1 MFVRSH
7 GRMTIEI
14 ISAIRRY
21 TMAQYMI
28 VDILQRFQA
37 KKMSGNY
44 RFPREIINS
53 ISIETS
59 INPQLVEATLKQ
71 NGFIER

>member
-1 MFVRSH
+1 
-7 GRMTIEI
+7 
-14 ISAIRRY
+14 
-21 TMAQYMI
+21 MAQYMI